1 MNGTRT
7 IKDMSRGEL
16 AQWLQE
22 RGEPSYRLDQLE
34 GWLYRQDLGSFLDMT
49 NLPRAFREILSREFC
64 LFSLEE
70 VAREEARDG
79 TTKFLFS
86 ALDGERV
93 ESVLIPDRDRLT
105 LCVSTQVGC
114 RMGCRFCLTGCTGFK
129 RDLTRGEILDQVLLV
144 RAAVRKQGRELTNVV
159 FMGMGEPLDN
169 YDESLAAFRILVSD
183 KGLGFSHRKVTL
195 STVGLVPQMGR
206 LADENLDLTLALSLN
221 ATDEET
227 RSFLMPINRRYP
239 LAQVMAALRGYPLP
253 PRKRFTLEYVVL
265 KGVNHS
271 SLDAR
276 RLARLVKG
284 LRVKVNLIPFNPFPG
299 AEFERPS
306 EREVLEFQA
315 HLRQRGLSAFIRQ
328 SRGLEISA
336 ACGLLRWK
344 KGPDSW
350 ALIDRSGR
358 F

>member
-1 MNGTRT
+1 MKTLRP
-7 IKDMSRGEL
+7 IKDLYREEL

-34 GWLYRQDLGSFLDMT
+34 GWLYRHDVASFHDMT
-49 NLPRAFREILSREFC
+49 NLPKTFREVLLGEFC

-70 VAREEARDG
+70 VAREEALDG

-86 ALDGERV
+86 TLDGERV
-93 ESVLIPDRDRLT
+93 EAVLIPDRDRLT

-114 RMGCRFCLTGCTGFK
+114 RMGCRFCLTGRQGF
-129 RDLTRGEILDQVLLV
+129 RRNLTRGEMLDQVLLV
-144 RAAVRKQGRELTNVV
+144 RREVRNQGRELTNVV

-169 YDESLAAFRILVSD
+169 YEESLAALRVLISD

-195 STVGLVPQMGR
+195 STVGLVPQVRR
-206 LADENLDLTLALSLN
+206 LAREGLDLTLALSLN
-221 ATDEET
+221 ATDDET
-227 RSFLMPINRRYP
+227 RSLLMPINRRYS
-239 LAQVMAALRGYPLP
+239 LEEVVAALRGYPLP

-265 KGVNHS
+265 EGVNHS
-271 SLDAR
+271 PQDAR
-276 RLARLVKG
+276 RLARLVEG

-315 HLRQRGLSAFIRQ
+315 QLRQLGLSTFIRQ
-328 SRGLEISA
+328 SRGQEISA
-336 ACGLLRWK
+336 ACGLLRWRR
-344 KGPDSW
+344 G
-350 ALIDRSGR
+350 A
-358 F
+358 